1 MEWGV
6 HAVGLIRDDTPHH
19 PPQHDAVPSAIL
31 TDGSPASDVDALPPG
46 MTASLSDADLVARA
60 RGGNEHAFRQL
71 VERYE
76 GQVAATIV
84 GMLGRTPEADDVGQ
98 ETFVRF
104 YRSLDRFRGD
114 ASVGTYL
121 TRIAI
126 NTSLNAI
133 ERRKRWQHRFQSS
146 DDEAFTAPP
155 PATSGGQDVDAQERR
170 RLVRWAIRQLSPDH
184 RAVVVLRMIQGHSTK
199 ETAALLDIPP
209 GTVMSRLYRA
219 LDNLKDHLGPF
230 FDDLRDDL

>member
-1 MEWGV
+1 
-6 HAVGLIRDDTPHH
+6 
-19 PPQHDAVPSAIL
+19 
-31 TDGSPASDVDALPPG
+31 
-46 MTASLSDADLVARA
+46 MTASLSDADLVACA
-60 RGGNEHAFRQL
+60 SDGDDQAFRQL

-76 GQVAATIV
+76 GRVAATVV

-104 YRSLDRFRGD
+104 YRSLDRFRGE

-133 ERRKRWQHRFQSS
+133 ERRKRWRSRFQSR
-146 DDEAFTAPP
+146 DDDAFTAPP
-155 PATSGGQDVDAQERR
+155 PTTPGGGDVDARERR

-199 ETAALLDIPP
+199 ETAALLDVPP

-219 LDNLKDHLGPF
+219 LDHLKDHLGPF